1 MGAGSN
7 TVIKAKSGEL
17 ISSESS
23 NILKLVLKDG
33 NYYED
38 IIPKKF
44 EERNKV
50 PFAKSEF
57 KKYVINID
65 LSKLNS
71 ANLDE
76 AQITNTN
83 TMLTVGELSFTID
96 SLEKNYKKDVI
107 SISENINQRSSIIP
121 SYNPTTANKDKLKS
135 PNLLKNYSNTDNI
148 QILRVASSNVDATN
162 FSLSSSSYEIED
174 KQKNIS
180 QHWIALYDKFVI
192 AFSCLLMFFIGA
204 PLGAIIRKGGLGMPI
219 VFAILI
225 FIIFHFINTFG
236 KKVAQQNEIIP
247 FLGCWMST
255 LVLAPLAILLTKK
268 ATDDKGFNISFDWLT
283 NWFNRFNPIKEET
296 ALVIE
301 RVPSTGGFNV
311 KKEIVIIEEKV
322 IKSSGNKYSKK
333 ESEQL
338 SQLAIETVFKQHNQY
353 SLFTIIGYLVLL
365 VLAFWTEIIDT
376 IIVVSFIIIGIGFYF
391 TVYKTQSLLQKIGT
405 QTNKM
410 IDLKT
415 IIVLLGAFP
424 FYPLFYFYNKMYLKE
439 VQSKSYI

>member
-1 MGAGSN
+1 
-7 TVIKAKSGEL
+7 
-17 ISSESS
+17 
-23 NILKLVLKDG
+23 
-33 NYYED
+33 
-38 IIPKKF
+38 
-44 EERNKV
+44 
-50 PFAKSEF
+50 
-57 KKYVINID
+57 
-65 LSKLNS
+65 
-71 ANLDE
+71 
-76 AQITNTN
+76 
-83 TMLTVGELSFTID
+83 
-96 SLEKNYKKDVI
+96 
-107 SISENINQRSSIIP
+107 
-121 SYNPTTANKDKLKS
+121 
-135 PNLLKNYSNTDNI
+135 
-148 QILRVASSNVDATN
+148 VASSNVDATN